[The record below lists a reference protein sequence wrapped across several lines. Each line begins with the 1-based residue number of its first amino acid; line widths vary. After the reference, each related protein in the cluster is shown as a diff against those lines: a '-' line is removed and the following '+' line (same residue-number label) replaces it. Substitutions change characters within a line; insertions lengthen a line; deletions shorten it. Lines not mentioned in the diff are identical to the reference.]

1 MHAVEPEC
9 RVAGAPGH
17 RLAELAK
24 PLPEQHWDTVVAHS
38 DQVRVNGAGVTST
51 HAVVSVR
58 KDTIERVQVLPLV
71 GLGTP
76 EQGAAV
82 EPAFAEELYTAGV
95 AGSDYEAPV
104 IRMGYT
110 SYFTPSR
117 VYDFVLPTPEL
128 PAGELL
134 LPRRARYS
142 AATRRRTTSPPVN
155 GRWPPTGAGFR
166 SRSSATPPSGRI
178 RRRPAWCTA
187 TAPTK

>member
-1 MHAVEPEC
+1 MVSLVDP
-9 RVAGAPGH
+9 
-17 RLAELAK
+17 AELAK
-24 PLPEQHWDTVVAHS
+24 PLAEQHWTTVVEHS

-51 HAVVSVR
+51 HLVVSVR
-58 KDTIERVQVLPLV
+58 KDTIERVQVLPLA

-76 EQGAAV
+76 EQGAPV
-82 EPAFAEELYTAGV
+82 EPAFDEELYTAGV

-117 VYDFVLPTPEL
+117 VYDFVLPTPEQ

-134 LPRRARYS
+134 LRKESPVLGGYS
-142 AATRRRTTSPPVN
+142 AVGLRRHPRVGRRR
-155 GRWPPTGAGFR
+155 GRDADPALGAAPR
-166 SRSSATPPSGRI
+166 LRAGRI

-187 TAPTK
+187 TAPTR